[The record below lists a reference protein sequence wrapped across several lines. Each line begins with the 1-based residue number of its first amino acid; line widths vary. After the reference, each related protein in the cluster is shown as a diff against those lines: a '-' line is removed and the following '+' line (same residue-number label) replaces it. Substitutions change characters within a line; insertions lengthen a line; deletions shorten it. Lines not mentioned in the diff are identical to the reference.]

1 GVIGVS
7 STRFTSDTTIYAY
20 WVDDIGP
27 EEDSTYLT
35 VTKTDDK
42 DYVYAKATKSSVS
55 PVSLRLSCTPGTLSQ
70 ITWNTDINEDKDDP
84 KDCMR
89 HRPS

>member
-1 GVIGVS
+1 MTHADGSKQIINENGVIGVS

-42 DYVYAKATKSSVS
+42 DYVYVKATK
-55 PVSLRLSCTPGTLSQ
+55 TL
-70 ITWNTDINEDKDDP
+70 I
-84 KDCMR
+84 
-89 HRPS
+89 

>member
-1 GVIGVS
+1 MILN
-7 STRFTSDTTIYAY
+7 Y
-20 WVDDIGP
+20 IGP

-55 PVSLRLSCTPGTLSQ
+55 PVSLRLSCTPGTLPQ

>member
-1 GVIGVS
+1 MFCTVFHSG
-7 STRFTSDTTIYAY
+7 
-20 WVDDIGP
+20 DIP

-55 PVSLRLSCTPGTLSQ
+55 PVSLRLSCTPGTLPQ
-70 ITWNTDINEDKDDP
+70 ITWNTDGSTRMCRST
-84 KDCMR
+84 CMAGI
-89 HRPS
+89 SVKE